1 MMENDNTKDFETEA
15 TDSNVVSE
23 EEKDELNKKEEH
35 EKIKKTVKNRL
46 KEENAKLKDEIAELK
61 NDLLKNRADLEN
73 FKKRMKDEA
82 IKDRKYAN
90 QSLISEILTPLEF
103 LDKAC
108 NFETES
114 TELKN
119 FLIGFQ
125 MIDKQFYQVLEAEGL
140 KEIIVKVGDDF
151 NPLYHHAI
159 EKEKVEELEP
169 NKIVQVISKGYMLK
183 DRVIKP
189 VVVKVSE

>member
-1 MMENDNTKDFETEA
+1 MMENDNKDFETEA
-15 TDSNVVSE
+15 TDANVVSE
-23 EEKDELNKKEEH
+23 EEKDELKKQEEH

-90 QSLISEILTPLEF
+90 QSLITEILTPLEF

-125 MIDKQFYQVLEAEGL
+125 MIDKQFYQVLENDGL
-140 KEIIVKVGDDF
+140 KEITVKIGDEF
-151 NPLYHHAI
+151 NPNYHHAL
-159 EKEKVEELEP
+159 ETVETEEFEA
-169 NKIVQVISKGYMLK
+169 NKIVEVLSKGYTYK
-183 DRVIKP
+183 ERIIKP
-189 VVVKVSE
+189 VMVKVSK